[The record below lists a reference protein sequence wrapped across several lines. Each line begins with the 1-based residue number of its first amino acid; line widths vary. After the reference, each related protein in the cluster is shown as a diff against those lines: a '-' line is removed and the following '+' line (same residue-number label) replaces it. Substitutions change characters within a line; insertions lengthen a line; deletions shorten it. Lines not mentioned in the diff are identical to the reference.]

1 MTVRHASV
9 IAFVWACLPAGVWGQ
24 GSPSSVNSFPS
35 RPIRLLLGVPPGGGT
50 DVLARIVANEFL
62 RNLGQPVVLDNRP
75 GAGHTIASE
84 IVASAQPNGYTLQMA
99 NANHTLNPFV
109 YDKLPYDTERDFTFI
124 TQIVTQ
130 PLVLVVNA
138 SFPVSSTKD
147 LIAMAKAKP
156 GALSGGTAG
165 TAGAGA
171 LTMQM
176 FRQQTGTD
184 FVVVPYKGGAQAVV
198 GVLQGEV
205 QFFFSSMTTSMAAIK
220 SGRLKVLGTSS
231 KVRLASLPDVAT
243 FQEAGLQG
251 LDFAPWEGFIA
262 PARTPRAVVDRLH
275 REVVRLLKLPDV
287 LASLA
292 AGGSYP
298 VGSSPDEFAAEI
310 RHQLDLFS
318 RVFKTAKI
326 KRE

>member
-1 MTVRHASV
+1 M
-9 IAFVWACLPAGVWGQ
+9 
-24 GSPSSVNSFPS
+24 
-35 RPIRLLLGVPPGGGT
+35 
-50 DVLARIVANEFL
+50 
-62 RNLGQPVVLDNRP
+62 
-75 GAGHTIASE
+75 
-84 IVASAQPNGYTLQMA
+84 
-99 NANHTLNPFV
+99 
-109 YDKLPYDTERDFTFI
+109 
-124 TQIVTQ
+124 
-130 PLVLVVNA
+130 
-138 SFPVSSTKD
+138 
-147 LIAMAKAKP
+147 
-156 GALSGGTAG
+156 
-165 TAGAGA
+165 
-171 LTMQM
+171 
-176 FRQQTGTD
+176 
-184 FVVVPYKGGAQAVV
+184 V